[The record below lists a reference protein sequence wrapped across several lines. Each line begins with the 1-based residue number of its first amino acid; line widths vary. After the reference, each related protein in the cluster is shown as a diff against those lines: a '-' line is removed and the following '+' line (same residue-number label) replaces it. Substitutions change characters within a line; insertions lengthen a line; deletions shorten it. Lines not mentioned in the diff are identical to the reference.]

1 MPSTFTR
8 TAGTPNPADRPPAR
22 LSPRQTLRN
31 RLTSA
36 AHRYTRISPTVL
48 RICVGLIFCWFGVLK
63 FFPRASA
70 AEDFA
75 VRAMTELTLGLIP
88 AQISLCLLA
97 VLETTIGLAFITG
110 FLLRYA
116 LTAFFLHM
124 TGVFLS
130 LLLLPDD
137 TWNTYGAVPTLE
149 GQYVIKNI
157 VMVAAC
163 LHITADELT
172 PRPATSRT

>member
-8 TAGTPNPADRPPAR
+8 TVGTPNPADRPPAR

-31 RLTSA
+31 RLTSH

-110 FLLRYA
+110 FLPAPLRTDSLRVPRTRSPAPPVTRRPTGRRTAAA
-116 LTAFFLHM
+116 LGPGTTPAKPLERHR
-124 TGVFLS
+124 
-130 LLLLPDD
+130 PD
-137 TWNTYGAVPTLE
+137 V
-149 GQYVIKNI
+149 
-157 VMVAAC
+157 
-163 LHITADELT
+163 
-172 PRPATSRT
+172 